1 MNEFDKQVDV
11 VVVGSGA
18 GSMCFA
24 QMTAKAG
31 KSVLLLEKASLIGG
45 TTARSGGVMWI
56 PNNPLQVRDGV
67 ADSYDE
73 GKKLIDNL
81 VEGAE
86 DVPGST
92 PARREALLREGPKM
106 LEYLISQGVRLT
118 RVKHWPDYY
127 DDRPGGCKT
136 SRTVVSELFN
146 LKELGPWCKKMQRG
160 FLPLPLML
168 SDAFEFKN
176 LKHTWKSRRVLLRFI
191 LRLIGHVLMGKKT
204 VSAGLALQGQM
215 MKAALAAGVEF
226 SVDSPVE
233 ELLIENNQVI
243 GVVAKI
249 NGNKQRIKADIVM
262 MDSGGFAKNQ
272 IMRDK
277 YQPHTSTTW
286 SNAIDTDTGE
296 MIEEMMRKGAATNNM
311 DMMVGYQTI
320 LPPGKENDFIKPGAQ
335 QLGAHPHAIV
345 VDQSGQRFQ
354 NEGGSYV
361 AFCRGMLDHNKQ
373 SPAVPSWIVMDSRC
387 VKSKGIAGVRGG
399 KKLQQW
405 EAAGF
410 LKVANSIPELAQ
422 LMSIDA
428 DTLLATV
435 ERFNGFV
442 LKGVDEDFGRGHREY
457 DKWLG
462 DAWHKPSASLGAL
475 DEAPFY
481 AVPVVPGDVGTYG
494 GVVTDEFARVLKDDG
509 SIIEGLYATGVCT
522 ASAYGRVYPGA
533 GASIGPAYTFAFIA
547 ANHVLNDVL

>member
-1 MNEFDKQVDV
+1 MNEFYREVDV

-31 KSVLLLEKASLIGG
+31 KSVLLLEKSPFVGG

-56 PNNPLQVRDGV
+56 PNNPLQARDGV
-67 ADSYDE
+67 VDSYEE

-81 VEGAE
+81 VTGAE

-106 LEYLISQGVRLT
+106 LEYLMSQGVRLT
-118 RVKHWPDYY
+118 RVKNWPDYY

-146 LKELGPWCKKMQRG
+146 LKELGPWQKKMQRG

-176 LKHTWKSRRVLLRFI
+176 LKHTWKSRGVLLKFI
-191 LRLIGHVLMGKKT
+191 LRLIGHILTGKKT

-226 SVDSPVE
+226 CVDSPVE
-233 ELLIENNQVI
+233 ELLIENDKVT
-243 GVVAKI
+243 GVVALI
-249 NGNKQRIKADIVM
+249 NGQKRRIKTSAIL

-272 IMRDK
+272 AMRDK
-277 YQPHTSTTW
+277 YQPHTNTAW
-286 SNAIDTDTGE
+286 SNAVDTDTGE
-296 MIEEMMRKGAATNNM
+296 MIEEMQRLGAATNNM

-320 LPPGKENDFIKPGAQ
+320 LPPGKEKDFIKPGAQ

-345 VDQSGQRFQ
+345 VDQTGVRFQ

-361 AFCRGMLDHNKQ
+361 AFCRGMLDRNKQ
-373 SPAVPSWIVMDSRC
+373 TSAVPSWIVMDSRC

-399 KKLQQW
+399 KKLKQW
-405 EAAGF
+405 QESGY
-410 LKVANSIPELAQ
+410 LKVANSLSELAE
-422 LMSIDA
+422 LMAIDPNA
-428 DTLLATV
+428 LMATV

-442 LKGVDEDFGRGHREY
+442 SKGVDEDFGRGHRDY
-457 DKWLG
+457 DNWLG
-462 DAWHKPSASLGAL
+462 DKWHRPSASLGAI
-475 DEAPFY
+475 DQAPFY

-494 GVVTDEFARVLKDDG
+494 GVVTDEYARVLKDDG
-509 SIIEGLYATGVCT
+509 SMIEGLYATGVCT

-547 ANHVLNDVL
+547 ANHLLNQQ